1 MKKIVFFF
9 EKNVGFTCL
18 KYLNNFCEGTDILA
32 ITTAKNLES
41 FPKLKEYCDRNRITF
56 CTVENPNDATFLS
69 EIKNLGVKQAFAI
82 SYSKIFRNEIID
94 LFSDGIINLHPALL
108 PKNGGCF
115 PTMWSIIEG
124 DRETGYTLHR
134 IDKGVDTG
142 PIIAQTVVEISEHDT
157 GESLYA
163 KQTYAGEKLFYEWA
177 LKIVNGE
184 YKTQI
189 QKGVASYHDKRLPFG
204 GYIPWDK
211 DFVFIKRLIR
221 AFKNSSY
228 AGLLVR
234 IDGQE
239 VEVQNIEIA
248 PDIQIATV
256 GEHRIVNGQLYF
268 RCQDE
273 VVKMFYTN
281 L

>member
-9 EKNVGFTCL
+9 ERNVGFTCL
-18 KYLNNFCEGTDILA
+18 KYLNNFHVEIDILA
-32 ITTAKNLES
+32 VTTVKNLES
-41 FPKLKEYCDRNRITF
+41 FPQLKEYCDRNHITF
-56 CTVENPNDATFLS
+56 RTVENPNEAAFLFELS
-69 EIKNLGVKQAFAI
+69 NLGIKQAFAI
-82 SYSKIFRNEIID
+82 SYSKIFKNEIID
-94 LFSDGIINLHPALL
+94 LLSDGIINLHPALL

-124 DRETGYTLHR
+124 DKETGYTLHR

-142 PIIAQTVVEISEHDT
+142 PIIAQTVVEISDYDT

-163 KQTYAGEKLFYEWA
+163 KQIYAGEKLFYELA

-184 YKTQI
+184 YEAKI
-189 QKGVASYHDKRLPFG
+189 QNGTASYHDKKLPFG
-204 GYIPWDK
+204 GYLPWDN

-228 AGLLVR
+228 VGLLAR
-234 IDGQE
+234 IGGQQ
-239 VEVQNIEIA
+239 VEVQNIEAASEVEIVV
-248 PDIQIATV
+248 V

-268 RCQDE
+268 RCRDK
-273 VVKMFYTN
+273 VVQVFHTA